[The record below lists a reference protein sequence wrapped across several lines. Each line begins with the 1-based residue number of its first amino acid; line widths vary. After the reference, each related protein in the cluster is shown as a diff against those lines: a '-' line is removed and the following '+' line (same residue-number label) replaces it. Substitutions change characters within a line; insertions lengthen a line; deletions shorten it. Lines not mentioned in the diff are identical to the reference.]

1 MRDNWEAERQTLR
14 RSLPQHYLAD
24 LLQRNW
30 KGSGDSRLFTMTWKQ
45 TADEKYSPSNYYLTE
60 FDTSRFEGIIDN
72 WFAAQIEK
80 SEYKRATE
88 TAAKQVFLKF
98 LYSPIVS
105 FRDNF
110 DKKYEIE
117 HLFPVSRLIGALTS
131 NNDDGWPINCIA
143 NLALFIDATN
153 REKSNKTL
161 VEYRNGL
168 SQSDREK
175 IDEQLE
181 GMLFCEITD
190 VTMNGNFS
198 KSDYISFLETRYQKL
213 KDTMISNLEL
223 EESTSQIETVPMDEL
238 SLEEE
243 NTFSERVDV
252 SSNLSDIVVVP
263 GSTFFTFGFNVP
275 VDQQDPFI
283 SHFNLSRENLRVP
296 IEIVIAD
303 AEYSSRIR
311 VQFQPKRVVVQF
323 NFLSDAK
330 RELGRIFGQSYLDVS
345 NNELASEKCR
355 LSHLGENKF
364 SLTKI
369 FD

>member
-1 MRDNWEAERQTLR
+1 M
-14 RSLPQHYLAD
+14 
-24 LLQRNW
+24 
-30 KGSGDSRLFTMTWKQ
+30 
-45 TADEKYSPSNYYLTE
+45 
-60 FDTSRFEGIIDN
+60 
-72 WFAAQIEK
+72 
-80 SEYKRATE
+80 
-88 TAAKQVFLKF
+88 
-98 LYSPIVS
+98 
-105 FRDNF
+105 
-110 DKKYEIE
+110 
-117 HLFPVSRLIGALTS
+117 
-131 NNDDGWPINCIA
+131 
-143 NLALFIDATN
+143 
-153 REKSNKTL
+153 